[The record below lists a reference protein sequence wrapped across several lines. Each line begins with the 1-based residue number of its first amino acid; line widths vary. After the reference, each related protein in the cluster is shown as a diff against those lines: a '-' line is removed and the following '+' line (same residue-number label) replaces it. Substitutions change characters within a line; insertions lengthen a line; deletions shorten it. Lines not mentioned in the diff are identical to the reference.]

1 MTDKEKYTMLIKQKR
16 DLEDTNNILSKQ
28 FTQACEHGISY
39 GYYFPYPNICFK
51 CSVDYYKYCK
61 KNNLYI
67 DETISKKVAE
77 HLTKTE
83 INKKNMRA
91 TIRKQRYDKNKK
103 NALEDYK
110 NKINLTPEEAGL
122 RYERYIGY
130 LLEIQ
135 GMKVDYQG
143 ANKGKQDGGIDI
155 IAVFKQKIYIIQ
167 CKRYSNKH
175 SIHVNTI
182 DQFIGTLSTYKR
194 KNPTKNIRCILY
206 STNDNLDSTASE
218 ALSLHP
224 EIQHIIK
231 PYNPNYP
238 LVKCNIGKNKEKI
251 YHLPTDALYDRIK
264 IEPNKGE
271 FYCYTTEQAEAAGFR
286 RAKN

>member
-67 DETISKKVAE
+67 DETI
-77 HLTKTE
+77 
-83 INKKNMRA
+83 
-91 TIRKQRYDKNKK
+91 
-103 NALEDYK
+103 LEDYK